1 MPLLISIS
9 PQHYQP
15 LLHLVDNMPI
25 TVYVVLTDMLVVLLL
40 FQHTG
45 TNDLSEEI
53 RMTRVLWAL
62 DSGFE
67 HIEVDD
73 SNLLEGSERDKLREE
88 EEEEEGE
95 RRSLYLRGLF
105 VDIEAI
111 RLLLSR

>member
-1 MPLLISIS
+1 
-9 PQHYQP
+9 
-15 LLHLVDNMPI
+15 MPI
-25 TVYVVLTDMLVVLLL
+25 TVYVVVTDMLVVLLL

-88 EEEEEGE
+88 EAGE

>member
-1 MPLLISIS
+1 
-9 PQHYQP
+9 
-15 LLHLVDNMPI
+15 MPI

-88 EEEEEGE
+88 EEEGE